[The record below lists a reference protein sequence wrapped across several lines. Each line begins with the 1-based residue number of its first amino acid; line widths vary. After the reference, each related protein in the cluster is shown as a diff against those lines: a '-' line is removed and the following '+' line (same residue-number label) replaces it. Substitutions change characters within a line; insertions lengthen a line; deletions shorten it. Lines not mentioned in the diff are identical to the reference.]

1 MAKSKPA
8 KPVPTKSTK
17 RRADVVEPEANHN
30 SRSETKVVAKA
41 KAEAEVPRVPGAISD
56 VEIGHVAGDVWGA
69 LVRDGSLTVAA
80 LKKAVDAP
88 GDVVMAA
95 IGWLAREEKLDFST
109 QGRSVKISLR

>member
-8 KPVPTKSTK
+8 KPVPAKSTK
-17 RRADVVEPEANHN
+17 RRAEVVTPEANHN
-30 SRSETKVVAKA
+30 SRSETKAGA

-109 QGRSVKISLR
+109 QGRSVKISLRP